1 MKTFI
6 SKVSPLNQ
14 HAVVIYANAVHNQGT
29 IKNVNIDE
37 ACASLSASTGNN
49 FVVARNSVTLLDD
62 GRSNSLIRAIMVPAV
77 DVVPMENSAHMQ
89 ALSANMFM
97 DDKDNMWA
105 ARDNGSGQVL
115 VRALSIDNPEEL
127 VDMMTSCSNTAS
139 VSTAQALNP
148 QHSRAIVAFEQSLLD
163 AQGADFVTYFS
174 SKSGAITAGFV
185 AAEVD
190 DAGHVELLVVSSE
203 SNAQE
208 EQIPREALVGFV
220 RSDDIEYPDQV
231 TVSSI
236 SGVDANALIEYYRK
250 VYGYNTAY
258 FEQLKSNIL
267 RHSF

>member
-14 HAVVIYANAVHNQGT
+14 HAVVVYANVVHNQGT
-29 IKNVNIDE
+29 IKNLNIDE
-37 ACASLSASTGNN
+37 ACASMSAASGNN
-49 FVVARNSVTLLDD
+49 FVVARNSVTTLDD
-62 GRSNSLIRAIMVPAV
+62 GRSNSLIRVIMVPAV
-77 DVVPMENSAHMQ
+77 DVVPIENSAHMQ

-105 ARDNGSGQVL
+105 ARDNGNGQVL

-148 QHSRAIVAFEQSLLD
+148 QHARAIAAFENSLLD

-174 SKSGAITAGFV
+174 SKSGSIVAGFV

-190 DAGHVELLVVSSE
+190 DAGHVELLVVPSE

-208 EQIPREALVGFV
+208 EQIPRDALVGFV
-220 RSDDIEYPDQV
+220 SSDEVNYPEH
-231 TVSSI
+231 VSVGSL
-236 SGVDANALIEYYRK
+236 SGVNADALIEYYRK

-258 FEQLKSNIL
+258 FNQLKANIL
-267 RHSF
+267 RHAF